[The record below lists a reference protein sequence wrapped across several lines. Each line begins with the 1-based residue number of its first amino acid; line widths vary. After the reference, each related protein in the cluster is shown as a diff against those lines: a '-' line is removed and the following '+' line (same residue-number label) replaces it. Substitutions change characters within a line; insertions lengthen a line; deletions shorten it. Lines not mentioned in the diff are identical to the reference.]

1 MLWGDTMNN
10 ETVVLKTINETKD
23 KILSFRNELI
33 YKGKQIP
40 DMKSISRSLLGV
52 EKTIN
57 DIKILC
63 NDENKSLDCI
73 VENLNYAQSKE
84 LLGMTV
90 TMFDVINANLLNGM
104 KLEDDGDLT
113 EEDLQKSKIIKYNN
127 NTIGKVNILDENG
140 SRLYI
145 QVKVYNF
152 IDKFEVDNPYRM
164 YHIISFINTKFN
176 YE

>member
-1 MLWGDTMNN
+1 
-10 ETVVLKTINETKD
+10 
-23 KILSFRNELI
+23 
-33 YKGKQIP
+33 
-40 DMKSISRSLLGV
+40 
-52 EKTIN
+52 
-57 DIKILC
+57 
-63 NDENKSLDCI
+63 
-73 VENLNYAQSKE
+73 
-84 LLGMTV
+84 MTV